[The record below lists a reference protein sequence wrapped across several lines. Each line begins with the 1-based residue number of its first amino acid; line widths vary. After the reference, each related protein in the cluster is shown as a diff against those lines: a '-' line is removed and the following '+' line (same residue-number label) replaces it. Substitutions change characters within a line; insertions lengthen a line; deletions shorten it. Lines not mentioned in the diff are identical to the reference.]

1 MDNSIIFI
9 LNNIIYGGVKMF
21 NILVLFNFVMIGYII
36 LNLHKNIRNLE
47 NQMYLLKNQ
56 IELCNDL
63 YIVSALTNKF
73 EIEEDD
79 ENDEEDF

>member
-1 MDNSIIFI
+1 
-9 LNNIIYGGVKMF
+9 MF

-47 NQMYLLKNQ
+47 NQIYLLKNQ
-56 IELCNDL
+56 IEFCNDL
-63 YIVSALTNKF
+63 YVVSALANKF
-73 EIEEDD
+73 EIEDDDD

>member
-1 MDNSIIFI
+1 
-9 LNNIIYGGVKMF
+9 MF

-63 YIVSALTNKF
+63 YIVSALNNKF
-73 EIEEDD
+73 KIEKDD

>member
-1 MDNSIIFI
+1 
-9 LNNIIYGGVKMF
+9 MF

-63 YIVSALTNKF
+63 YIVSALKNKF

-79 ENDEEDF
+79 DENDEEYF

>member
-1 MDNSIIFI
+1 
-9 LNNIIYGGVKMF
+9 MF

-63 YIVSALTNKF
+63 YIVSALNSKF
-73 EIEEDD
+73 EIEKDEENDD
-79 ENDEEDF
+79 EDF

>member
-1 MDNSIIFI
+1 
-9 LNNIIYGGVKMF
+9 MF

-47 NQMYLLKNQ
+47 NQIYLLKNQ

-73 EIEEDD
+73 EIEEED

>member
-1 MDNSIIFI
+1 
-9 LNNIIYGGVKMF
+9 MF

-63 YIVSALTNKF
+63 YVVSALANKF
-73 EIEEDD
+73 EIEDDD

>member
-1 MDNSIIFI
+1 
-9 LNNIIYGGVKMF
+9 MF

-47 NQMYLLKNQ
+47 SQMYLLKNQ

-73 EIEEDD
+73 EIEKNDD
-79 ENDEEDF
+79 ENDEKDF